1 MEAVSRGDGPSL
13 EVLVSRYHAQLLG
26 FFFRM
31 LAGDRATAEDLVQ
44 ETFVK
49 LLRQS
54 TYSPDRAF
62 RPWLF
67 AVAANLAR
75 DHLRKASRR
84 PAVDDAAFAALED
97 PRPGPEALAV
107 TGSIVGDVAK
117 AVAKMPQEYR
127 VTLILRYGNELS
139 LEEIAAVLDI
149 PIGTVKSRLSVGLRA
164 LRGALIARKL
174 ES

>member
-1 MEAVSRGDGPSL
+1 MEAVGRGDGPSV
-13 EVLVSRYHAQLLG
+13 EFLVSRYHAQLLG

-31 LAGDRATAEDLVQ
+31 LVGDRATAEDLIQ

-97 PRPGPEALAV
+97 PRPGPEALAASWWLL
-107 TGSIVGDVAK
+107 GSLRA
-117 AVAKMPQEYR
+117 
-127 VTLILRYGNELS
+127 TLRRKPTAL
-139 LEEIAAVLDI
+139 AVL
-149 PIGTVKSRLSVGLRA
+149 GVELLGLRHQ
-164 LRGALIARKL
+164 LRVLQRQMRAGLWRLITPMTGLPEA
-174 ES
+174 SMDTGGGQSD

>member
-1 MEAVSRGDGPSL
+1 MEAVGRGDGPSL

-75 DHLRKASRR
+75 DHLRKASPAPIWPEVGVVARLRKGLTGDCGDWRR
-84 PAVDDAAFAALED
+84 RTATRYPAVRRRRTGPPIYAAASCRRL
-97 PRPGPEALAV
+97 RRGGSKALAARKSSV
-107 TGSIVGDVAK
+107 QLPLV
-117 AVAKMPQEYR
+117 PR
-127 VTLILRYGNELS
+127 RYGVVVEVPRIS
-139 LEEIAAVLDI
+139 IATAV
-149 PIGTVKSRLSVGLRA
+149 
-164 LRGALIARKL
+164 
-174 ES
+174 